1 MDQMEID
8 HLDIPTTVDIVQQE
22 SYHAPELTIKMT
34 AEEVSEV
41 CSKSVPKNGRIPS
54 SILSED
60 QMPPTPPDRPSI
72 KLSKEQLLP
81 PTPSVYLDNKK
92 DAFSPQLQEFC
103 LQHPITVVRGI
114 AAALK
119 MDCGLFSTKALLET
133 NPGQSIELKNQLR
146 PDSVCLDGKTSWK
159 CPTTSA

>member
-1 MDQMEID
+1 MFHSIF
-8 HLDIPTTVDIVQQE
+8 LF
-22 SYHAPELTIKMT
+22 
-34 AEEVSEV
+34 
-41 CSKSVPKNGRIPS
+41 CSLPHV
-54 SILSED
+54 
-60 QMPPTPPDRPSI
+60 PDRPTA

-114 AAALK
+114 ASALK

-133 NPGQSIELKNQLR
+133 NPSQNIEIKSQLR
-146 PDSVCLDGKTSWK
+146 PDSISLDGKTSWK
-159 CPTTSA
+159 CVSTSAFTTLGKFCRYQMAQFQENLKEEQDKTTNSGAAAAAFRYLFNKSFFSLETIR

>member
-1 MDQMEID
+1 MKGSEITEACAD
-8 HLDIPTTVDIVQQE
+8 FAKKNISISKVIDAVHSLPHV
-22 SYHAPELTIKMT
+22 PER
-34 AEEVSEV
+34 
-41 CSKSVPKNGRIPS
+41 PK
-54 SILSED
+54 D
-60 QMPPTPPDRPSI
+60 

-114 AAALK
+114 AATLK

-133 NPGQSIELKNQLR
+133 NPRQSIEIKSQVRQDNSMLE
-146 PDSVCLDGKTSWK
+146 SG
-159 CPTTSA
+159 